1 MTPIPKHQASKC
13 RFRICHDRRFS
24 SGQLELHTEVQNF
37 EIKSFSDGLTL
48 HGYRWSI
55 ASPVAAM
62 SLVHGFGE
70 HCGRYS
76 ELAEYLNGN
85 GIEVIGVDLR
95 GHGRTDS
102 PRGVVRQ
109 YDDLLGDVRTLID
122 ETNRLHPNL
131 PQFLFGHS
139 MGGGLALYHGLT
151 TESDLLTGYLVS
163 APLIR
168 LKRSLPFYLRFA
180 VKAMQKINPRGTIA
194 AHITGSEIST
204 IPAAQELYMR
214 DPLNH
219 NRLGYGLGLGMIDAG
234 EHVLTNVS
242 QWKKP
247 LCLWHSR
254 ADQINDFKA
263 SEQFAANASQC
274 NFTALDDVQ
283 HEMHHDR
290 SKEQVFELMV
300 DFMAYD

>member
-1 MTPIPKHQASKC
+1 M
-13 RFRICHDRRFS
+13 
-24 SGQLELHTEVQNF
+24 QNF
-37 EIKSFSDGLTL
+37 EIKSLSDGLLL

-55 ASPVAAM
+55 PNPIAVM

-70 HCGRYS
+70 HCGRYN
-76 ELAEYLNGN
+76 ELAQHLNDS
-85 GIEVIGVDLR
+85 GIEVIGIDLR

-102 PRGVVRQ
+102 PRGVVQQ
-109 YDDLLGDVRTLID
+109 YADIHGDLRTLID
-122 ETNRLHPNL
+122 ETARLHPNL
-131 PQFLFGHS
+131 PRFLFGHS
-139 MGGGLALYHGLT
+139 MGGGLALHHGLT
-151 TESDLLTGYLVS
+151 TESDSLAGYLIS

-168 LKRSLPFYLRFA
+168 LKRPVPFYLRWA
-180 VKAMQKINPRGTIA
+180 IKVLRKLKPQGSIA
-194 AHITGSEIST
+194 APITGSEIST
-204 IPAAQELYMR
+204 IREAQELYMG

-219 NRLGYGLGLGMIDAG
+219 NRLGFGLGLEMIDAG
-234 EHVLTNVS
+234 SDVLANAS

-300 DFMAYD
+300 DFMIQPAYEKSR